1 MFTQNSCRLACRRDW
16 ETSLQLSDESNL
28 PDSAQFEA
36 VVSQLDRDL
45 FVGILLSAVF
55 GNSEEEK
62 RKKKVRKKFN

>member
-1 MFTQNSCRLACRRDW
+1 M
-16 ETSLQLSDESNL
+16 SDESNL

-62 RKKKVRKKFN
+62 RKKKGEEEI

>member
-45 FVGILLSAVF
+45 FVGILLSAVL
-55 GNSEEEK
+55 GIAK
-62 RKKKVRKKFN
+62 RKKEKKR